1 MSKNP
6 IKVALIGNPNVGKTS
21 VFNQLTGTR
30 QKVGNYA
37 GVTVERKVGFFQL
50 PSGNQVRVLDLPG
63 TYSLDATSP
72 DEAVTRDV
80 CLGKIKDESQQDA
93 FLCVVDATN
102 LKLHLGL
109 VLEMIELGRPIL
121 LVLNMMDEARRR
133 GMQINTQKLSE
144 RLGVPVVETVAVRDS
159 GIQNLMHA
167 LDQGKFAVPQT
178 ELTGLTGSQH
188 QRIQTILHDVVQ
200 FVDEEDKQDA
210 IVIEL
215 YAKQFGWEARYAGDD
230 KTLGKANVRLIEGIN
245 TLGVDLADPAAQDDK
260 VVTELHLPVG
270 KKVIFKMRSQDVLH
284 SAYMPHFR
292 AQMNCVPGMITQF
305 SFTPTVTTADMRTDA
320 AIVAKVDKINKI
332 RTKNSAKI
340 VAEGGTA
347 LDPYTFDYLL
357 LCNKICGSSH
367 YNMQM
372 KIVVDTPEE
381 FKTWLSDKPTLAQ
394 QWKEANAPKPV
405 ETAVAPAVDS
415 TKVVAQVI
423 K

>member
-1 MSKNP
+1 MAISL
-6 IKVALIGNPNVGKTS
+6 ALI
-21 VFNQLTGTR
+21 
-30 QKVGNYA
+30 
-37 GVTVERKVGFFQL
+37 FF
-50 PSGNQVRVLDLPG
+50 V
-63 TYSLDATSP
+63 
-72 DEAVTRDV
+72 
-80 CLGKIKDESQQDA
+80 
-93 FLCVVDATN
+93 
-102 LKLHLGL
+102 
-109 VLEMIELGRPIL
+109 
-121 LVLNMMDEARRR
+121 
-133 GMQINTQKLSE
+133 
-144 RLGVPVVETVAVRDS
+144 
-159 GIQNLMHA
+159 
-167 LDQGKFAVPQT
+167 
-178 ELTGLTGSQH
+178 
-188 QRIQTILHDVVQ
+188 QTITQFLLHYFAFKYRGKEGQKALYFADNNKLEAIWTIIPVIVLAGLILYGLYTWNNIM

-210 IVIEL
+210 LVIEL

-305 SFTPTVTTADMRTDA
+305 SFTPTVTTADMRNDE
-320 AIVAKVDKINKI
+320 AIMAKVNKINKI
-332 RTKNSAKI
+332 RINNSKKI

-357 LCNKICGSSH
+357 LCNKICGASH

-372 KIVVDTPEE
+372 KIVVDTPAD
-381 FKTWLSDKPTLAQ
+381 FKAWLKEKPTLAQ

-405 ETAVAPAVDS
+405 EVTPDVTVDS